1 MQNFFGAFWNWIT
14 TAFKNVTTLVVRDTT
29 GRIVGGTMSRVNRV
43 MWTVVTWL
51 IILTLFLAIEY
62 ALYYFND
69 AINLGRWLPAFSP
82 KLKPFYAPLLGLIVI
97 LVCVVLYFFFATWE
111 GEEDESQFP
120 DIDAAWA
127 TAMEAVAKAGI
138 VPHQVS
144 LFLVL
149 GRPESAE
156 TNMFDGAGTKW
167 VVKHSPPDPNAPI
180 HVYAEKESSPKSAFP
195 GAIYVTCRGASV
207 LGKLAGI
214 LARDESVLPA
224 AAAIDDGLEN
234 ADATVGA
241 VDRDALKAREVVA
254 ASLGREATVLEK
266 RKAYRADRGKP
277 LGNDLL
283 ADNEEVTRLKA
294 RLAHLCRLIAKERQ
308 SECAANGILLLI
320 PLAGTDTIGEAQ
332 LAAQACLED
341 LTTVRKEFRID
352 CPVVSLLV
360 DLEDL
365 PGFSEFVSLQRPK
378 ELASRRGGSFPMAT
392 RMTTDE
398 IRRHLRTSLS
408 WICTTY
414 MQDSVY
420 SVFQTET
427 EANKEVSPLFLRN
440 SRLTLLL
447 TELNER
453 ADAVCDIVMSAMMP
467 ENEPMFRYSGFYIA
481 ATGAVGVQGFIAGVF
496 QKLVKEQASVTWT
509 QAALDADAES
519 QQLAGSYATATYV
532 ILFLMMAMI
541 AGWTYFAMFR

>member
-1 MQNFFGAFWNWIT
+1 MQQFFGAFWGWI
-14 TAFKNVTTLVVRDTT
+14 ANAVKNVTTLVVRDTT
-29 GRIVGGTMSRVNRV
+29 GKVVGGAMSRINKVI
-43 MWTVVTWL
+43 WAIVTWL
-51 IILTLFLAIEY
+51 ILLTLFVAFEY

-69 AINLGRWLPAFSP
+69 AINLGRWLPAFTP
-82 KLKPFYAPLLGLIVI
+82 RLKPFYAPLLGLIVI
-97 LVCVVLYFFFATWE
+97 LVGVVLYFFFATWE
-111 GEEDESQFP
+111 GEQDESPFP
-120 DIDAAWA
+120 DIDAAWE

-156 TNMFDGAGTKW
+156 TNMFDSAGVKW
-167 VVKHSPPDPNAPI
+167 VVKHSPPDANAPI
-180 HVYAEKESSPKSAFP
+180 HVYAEKESSPKSAYP

-214 LARDESVLPA
+214 LARDETVLPA
-224 AAAIDDGLEN
+224 AIAADDGLEN

-241 VDRDALKAREVVA
+241 FDRDALKAREVVA

-277 LGNDLL
+277 LANDLL
-283 ADNEEVTRLKA
+283 ADNDEVTRLKA
-294 RLAHLCRLIAKERQ
+294 RLAHLCRLITRERQ

-320 PLAGTDTIGEAQ
+320 PLAGTDTSGEA
-332 LAAQACLED
+332 LLTAQACLED
-341 LTTVRKEFRID
+341 LTTARAEMKID

-365 PGFSEFVSLQRPK
+365 PGFKEFLSLQRLK
-378 ELASRRGGSFPMAT
+378 ELSSRRGGSFPMAT
-392 RMTTDE
+392 RMTANE

-453 ADAVCDIVMSAMMP
+453 ADAVCDIVTSAMMP
-467 ENEPMFRYSGFYIA
+467 EREPMFRYSGFYIA

-509 QAALDADAES
+509 QSALDADAEAY
-519 QQLAGSYATATYV
+519 QLAGSYATATY
-532 ILFLMMAMI
+532 LLLMFIVVMI
-541 AGWTYFAMFR
+541 AGAGYYVFR